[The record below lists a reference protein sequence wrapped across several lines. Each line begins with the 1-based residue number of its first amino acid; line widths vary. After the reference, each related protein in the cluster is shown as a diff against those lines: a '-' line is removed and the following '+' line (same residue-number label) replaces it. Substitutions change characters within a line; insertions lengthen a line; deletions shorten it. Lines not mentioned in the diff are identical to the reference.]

1 MASKHELTKTGRYLH
16 WIIAVF
22 ILALLIVGFYM
33 VNTET
38 WSLYDWHKSFG
49 LIATLLIAVRMIYR
63 LKRGWLKPVRQ
74 YPRHELMTSHI
85 VHWLLLVGI
94 LAIPLTGMLY
104 SGASGHGFGVFGW
117 TLMPENHDDTGV
129 VPHDESIALWGQ
141 QAHSLLGYGLA
152 FVIALHLLGALK
164 HHFLDRDDTLR
175 RMLGR
180 SDSTRRENS
189 QQPIRSIKQGKAQ

>member
-1 MASKHELTKTGRYLH
+1 MASKIELTKTSRYLH
-16 WIIAVF
+16 WLTATF
-22 ILALLIVGFYM
+22 ILVLMIIGFYM

-38 WSLYDWHKSFG
+38 WGLYDWHKSLG
-49 LIATLLIAVRMIYR
+49 LIALVLIALRMVYC
-63 LKRGWLKPVRQ
+63 LKRGWPEPVRQ
-74 YPRHELMTSHI
+74 YPRHEQAASHI

-94 LAIPLTGMLY
+94 LALPLTGMLY

-117 TLMPENHDDTGV
+117 TLMPENYGDAGV
-129 VPHDESIALWGQ
+129 VPHNEALGLWGQ
-141 QAHSLLGYGLA
+141 WAHSVLGYGLA

-180 SDSTRRENS
+180 PASTFREDP
-189 QQPIRSIKQGKAQ
+189 QSITPTIKEN

>member
-1 MASKHELTKTGRYLH
+1 MASQHELTKIGRYLH
-16 WIIAVF
+16 WIAAVV
-22 ILALLIVGFYM
+22 ILALMIIGFYM
-33 VNTET
+33 VNTES
-38 WSLYDWHKSFG
+38 WGLYDWHKSIG
-49 LIATLLIAVRMIYR
+49 LMALLLIVVRMIYR

-74 YPRHELMTSHI
+74 YPRHELLASHI
-85 VHWLLLVGI
+85 VHWLLLVGV

-117 TLMPENHDDTGV
+117 RLMPENHDATGV
-129 VPHDESIALWGQ
+129 VPHDEVLALWGQ

-152 FVIALHLLGALK
+152 IVIALHLLGALK

-180 SDSTRRENS
+180 SNVTRRERS
-189 QQPIRSIKQGKAQ
+189 QHPIHSIKQGKAQ